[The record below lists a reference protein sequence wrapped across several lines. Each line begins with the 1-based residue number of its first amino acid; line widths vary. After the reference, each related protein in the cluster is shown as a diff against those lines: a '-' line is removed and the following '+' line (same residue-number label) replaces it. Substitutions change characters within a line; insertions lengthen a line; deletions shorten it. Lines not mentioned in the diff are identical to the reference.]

1 MSLRVA
7 PPSSHPTST
16 TNTATHKLSSQ
27 KTQSIERGAPSAP
40 GLHDT
45 LRASLNPSIDSQ
57 SSAHP
62 LESRLAN
69 WAATQESTR
78 MNLLRRNF
86 GIAEPLRRGMELKM
100 VREAESFRPSVL
112 GTASGLHEDILTGRD
127 DSMTW
132 EDVYQGQDGLKLG
145 LNAAGDGHDVKW
157 TEEMEKK
164 VGMGKW

>member
-1 MSLRVA
+1 
-7 PPSSHPTST
+7 
-16 TNTATHKLSSQ
+16 
-27 KTQSIERGAPSAP
+27 
-40 GLHDT
+40 
-45 LRASLNPSIDSQ
+45 
-57 SSAHP
+57 
-62 LESRLAN
+62 
-69 WAATQESTR
+69 

-100 VREAESFRPSVL
+100 VREADSFRPSVL

-145 LNAAGDGHDVKW
+145 LNAGGDGHDVKW

-164 VGMGKW
+164 VGMESHQGCHYQIMTVLEGQTPGVSGVWPSGFRVRTKITHYIESV